1 MPKSTIKTFKVSMVD
16 KKPVIVPVFEP
27 FTISVLGPSVAD
39 TTMMQETANRL
50 RKELCRGHERLKH
63 DGEVG

>member
-27 FTISVLGPSVAD
+27 FTISVLEPSEAD
-39 TTMMQETANRL
+39 QMMQETAKRL